1 MKLYFT
7 SFAVK
12 FFVNRKGVKMN
23 TKDTQKNPMFSA
35 KLPFYQGPLDLLL
48 HLVRRHELD
57 ILDIPIA
64 AVLEQYLEY
73 LAVLKYIDI
82 NRIGDFLAM
91 ASMLVEIK
99 SFKELPGEEEA
110 EEEVETPKQELVKQL
125 LEYKQYCDA
134 ARTLQKRS
142 ELWQLR
148 FPRLA
153 DDLPQR
159 PRNLSDEPIQEI
171 AIWDL
176 VSAFGKVLRE
186 CLPAVE
192 QKIVYDDTPIS
203 THMNRIHHR
212 LKIEKRIAFRQ
223 LFIPGQHKSTLVGVF
238 LASLELV
245 RHEFAHVYQDYNFGE
260 IELAYRQSSKPLDF
274 SALGSI
280 A

>member
-99 SFKELPGEEEA
+99 SFKALPGEEEA